1 MGKRGNAVKRC
12 ELVYDTFIKSNK
24 ARRSRVVNVCVT
36 SEFFESS
43 ADYSPR
49 TKHQPSV
56 TDGSRFL
63 TAILLCI

>member
-1 MGKRGNAVKRC
+1 MDKRGNAVWRC
-12 ELVYDTFIKSNK
+12 ELVYDIFIKSNNT
-24 ARRSRVVNVCVT
+24 RRSRDVNVCVT
-36 SEFFESS
+36 PEFFESS

-63 TAILLCI
+63 TAILLHI